1 MFLTTYILEI
11 SSNSIALHIFCH
23 YITMHHICNAYNT
36 TAFYRQT
43 QVFMCILDSWIRMF
57 ISFFEN
63 YDIQFFQIG
72 LAKIS
77 LGIEGSYK
85 FAIPIWLLFLSIKI
99 KRRNQIA
106 NSSKICCIE
115 TYISYFRA
123 RMSMNIAF
131 LFNYIYTI
139 LQNDN
144 DKDKFSTFYC
154 FYNMLNKTALLSYIN
169 DFYVSV
175 FL

>member
-85 FAIPIWLLFLSIKI
+85 FAIPIWLLYFSMKI
-99 KRRNQIA
+99 KLRNPIIQA
-106 NSSKICCIE
+106 RLVALKS
-115 TYISYFRA
+115 YISYFRA
-123 RMSMNIAF
+123 RMSMSIAF
-131 LFNYIYTI
+131 FFNYIYTI